1 MSVNYP
7 TNNIFQLLKL
17 VQEVLHASACALYEL
32 LNCVNELT
40 WACGTQA
47 GAQEN
52 VPSLT
57 AFLQVGKQYIS
68 VIY

>member
-1 MSVNYP
+1 MMGKYR
-7 TNNIFQLLKL
+7 NNVFQLLKL

-32 LNCVNELT
+32 LNCVNELS

-57 AFLQVGKQYIS
+57 AFLQVRKLVMTHIHQ
-68 VIY
+68 